1 VKKEDREVVV
11 SKFDVTKTNPSRFS
25 GSFELSYVNNIHIS
39 ARSDSDDADSDAG
52 SSWSAA
58 TTLQFQMDPEGEDT
72 AFDLEVQAG
81 QDSNA
86 DNNDLAPGFDT
97 ETLKEKLRRLG
108 RFRPQDLEEN
118 QPMLQRWPMFHRQL
132 AIEAASEADVS
143 SPAADCIPFVFT
155 SDPVLACMTEM
166 QITRVVDVDSD
177 PMPMDSELSE
187 SEATD
192 ADDDVFEKEDDN
204 EN

>member
-1 VKKEDREVVV
+1 
-11 SKFDVTKTNPSRFS
+11 
-25 GSFELSYVNNIHIS
+25 
-39 ARSDSDDADSDAG
+39 
-52 SSWSAA
+52 
-58 TTLQFQMDPEGEDT
+58 
-72 AFDLEVQAG
+72 
-81 QDSNA
+81 
-86 DNNDLAPGFDT
+86 
-97 ETLKEKLRRLG
+97 
-108 RFRPQDLEEN
+108 
-118 QPMLQRWPMFHRQL
+118 MFHRQL

-143 SPAADCIPFVFT
+143 SPAAVVMPFVFT
-155 SDPVLACMTEM
+155 CDPVLACMTEM